1 MWLLLFVF
9 GLAVGSFL
17 DVLASRY
24 DSDKFLLSKNVT
36 HGRSGCVKCGKKL
49 EWFELVPIISF
60 ALQAGRCRS
69 CKAKLS
75 LEYPVVEILS
85 GLIFVL
91 VPFQVISSSN
101 LQHPTSYISAFLW
114 ILVFLTL
121 LLITLIDLRLN
132 LIPDEASIF
141 LVILGIFLIILTA
154 SQFSLAEGSFLGP
167 YAAMAGL
174 RQNIWLNHMLAAV
187 SSGIFFGLI
196 IVITRGRGMGGGD
209 LKLGAA
215 LGVVFGW
222 PDILALLVLAFII
235 GSLFGLGGI
244 IRRKKTLKS
253 AMPFGPFLAL
263 ASVLIFFFGG
273 DLARLYL
280 KLLNFIP
287 Q

>member
-24 DSDKFLLSKNVT
+24 NPDKFLLSYEIT
-36 HGRSGCVKCGKKL
+36 RGRSKCQSCGKELK
-49 EWFELVPIISF
+49 WFELVPIISF
-60 ALQAGRCRS
+60 VLQAGRCRT
-69 CKAKLS
+69 CKARLS
-75 LEYPVVEILS
+75 FEYPLVETLS

-91 VPFQVISSSN
+91 VPRIFSSW
-101 LQHPTSYISAFLW
+101 TVAGLW

-141 LVILGIFLIILTA
+141 LVILGALLIILTA
-154 SQFSLAEGSFLGP
+154 SRFSLVEGSFLGP
-167 YAAMAGL
+167 YAALAGL
-174 RQNIWLNHMLAAV
+174 RQNIWFNHLIAAI
-187 SSGIFFGLI
+187 SSGLFFWLI

-215 LGVVFGW
+215 LGVIFGW
-222 PDILALLVLAFII
+222 PDILALLALAFII

-244 IRRKKTLKS
+244 LRRKKTLKS
-253 AMPFGPFLAL
+253 AMPFGPYLTL
-263 ASVLIFFFGG
+263 ASGIVFFFGG
-273 DLARLYL
+273 DLARSYL

>member
-24 DSDKFLLSKNVT
+24 NPDKFLLEKKVIG
-36 HGRSGCVKCGKKL
+36 GRSGCTKCGKKL
-49 EWFELVPIISF
+49 EWFELIPIISF

-69 CKAKLS
+69 CKTKLS
-75 LEYPVVEILS
+75 LEYPVVEIVS

-91 VPFQVISSSN
+91 VPRVIS
-101 LQHPTSYISAFLW
+101 PWTVAGLW

-141 LVILGIFLIILTA
+141 LIILGVLLIILTA
-154 SQFSLAEGSFLGP
+154 SRFSLVEGSFLGS
-167 YAAMAGL
+167 YAALAGF
-174 RQNIWLNHMLAAV
+174 RQNIWLNHLLAAI
-187 SSGIFFGLI
+187 SSGLFFGLLI
-196 IVITRGRGMGGGD
+196 AITRGRGMGGGD

-215 LGVVFGW
+215 LGIVFGW
-222 PDILALLVLAFII
+222 PDILAILALAFII

-244 IRRKKTLKS
+244 LRRKKTLKS
-253 AMPFGPFLAL
+253 AMPFGPYLAL
-263 ASVLIFFFGG
+263 ASVIIFFFGG

-280 KLLNFIP
+280 KLLNFI
-287 Q
+287 

>member
-17 DVLASRY
+17 DVVASRY
-24 DSDKFLLSKNVT
+24 DPDKFLLSKKIIG
-36 HGRSGCVKCGKKL
+36 GRSRCVKCGKKL
-49 EWFELVPIISF
+49 EWLELIPIISF

-69 CKAKLS
+69 CKTKLS
-75 LEYPVVEILS
+75 LEYPLVEILS

-91 VPFQVISSSN
+91 VPRAFSSW
-101 LQHPTSYISAFLW
+101 TVAGLW

-132 LIPDEASIF
+132 LIPDEASII
-141 LVILGIFLIILTA
+141 LTILGIFLIILTA
-154 SQFSLAEGSFLGP
+154 SRFSLAEGSFLGP

-174 RQNIWLNHMLAAV
+174 RQNIWLNHLLAAI
-187 SSGIFFGLI
+187 SAGLFFGLLI
-196 IVITRGRGMGGGD
+196 LITRGRGMGGGD

-222 PDILALLVLAFII
+222 PDTLAILALAFII

-244 IRRKKTLKS
+244 LRRKKTLKS
-253 AMPFGPFLAL
+253 AMPFGPYLAL

-287 Q
+287 G

>member
-1 MWLLLFVF
+1 MLLFLF

-17 DVLASRY
+17 DVIATRY
-24 DSDKFLLSKNVT
+24 NPNKFLLEKKVIG
-36 HGRSGCVKCGKKL
+36 GRSRCAKCGKEL
-49 EWFELVPIISF
+49 GWFELVPVISF

-75 LEYPVVEILS
+75 LEYPLVEILC
-85 GLIFVL
+85 GLIFVF
-91 VPFQVISSSN
+91 VPFQVLTPSN
-101 LQHPTSYISAFLW
+101 IQHLTSYLAAFLW

-132 LIPDEASIF
+132 LIPDEANIF
-141 LVILGIFLIILTA
+141 LVILGVLLIILTA
-154 SQFSLAEGSFLGP
+154 SHFSLAEGSFLGP
-167 YAAMAGL
+167 YAAITGL
-174 RQNIWLNHMLAAV
+174 RQNIWLNHLIAAI
-187 SSGIFFGLI
+187 SSGLFFGLL

-222 PDILALLVLAFII
+222 PDILAILASAFII
-235 GSLFGLGGI
+235 GSLFSLVWI
-244 IRRKKTLKS
+244 LRRKKTLKS
-253 AMPFGPFLAL
+253 AMPFGPFLAI

-280 KLLNFIP
+280 KFLNFIP